1 MNPDGCITMSESE
14 VPDGGPDT
22 VNSCV
27 CVCVGITV
35 VTSDSAPL
43 SSSCCLAVAF
53 DFFPLPF
60 GTLGEGGKSTLNT
73 PVHNLNQVPL
83 PELSVALPLDV

>member
-22 VNSCV
+22 VKS

-35 VTSDSAPL
+35 VTSDSTRL
-43 SSSCCLAVAF
+43 SSSCCLAVGL
-53 DFFPLPF
+53 DFLPLPF

-73 PVHNLNQVPL
+73 PVRNLNHVPL
-83 PELSVALPLDV
+83 PELSVALPSDV

>member
-22 VNSCV
+22 VNC

-35 VTSDSAPL
+35 VTSDLAPL
-43 SSSCCLAVAF
+43 SSSCCLALPF
-53 DFFPLPF
+53 DFLPLPF

-73 PVHNLNQVPL
+73 PVCNLNHVQL
-83 PELSVALPLDV
+83 PELSVALPSDV